1 MAEVSAEQD
10 AEGIDILGQ
19 LPMSRLQIAAVAT
32 TVGLNGLDGFDV
44 LSISFAS
51 PGIASDWGIDR
62 AALGF
67 VLSMELIG
75 MAVGSVLLGNLADRI
90 GRRPTMLACLVV
102 MTLGMFMATTA
113 QDVTSLSIW
122 RVLTGLGI
130 GGMLAA
136 TNAVAAEFSNA
147 RRRSLCLALMV
158 IGYPLG
164 AVIGGAIAAQ
174 LLDGGHWRMVFEFG
188 AFATA
193 LFVPL
198 VLFFVPESVD
208 YLAKKQPSNALEQI
222 NKTLAR
228 MGHAALDALPK
239 VDLERA
245 KTSISELFKPG
256 LVMTT
261 LLVTIAYF
269 GHITTFYFILKWT
282 PKIVADMGFAPGLA
296 AGVLVW
302 ANVGGALGGALFG
315 LLTLRYGLK
324 PLTLAALFLSVIMVA
339 AFGRGPDDLS
349 QLALMAGSAGFF
361 TEAGIVGL
369 YSILAQVFPT
379 RLRGSGTGFAIGVG
393 RGGAALAPI
402 IAGLLFQAGY
412 GLQAVAIVMGCGSLI
427 AAGALLL
434 LRNADSTPTA
444 SGIATK

>member
-1 MAEVSAEQD
+1 MASVSKEQSADEV
-10 AEGIDILGQ
+10 DILGP

-44 LSISFAS
+44 LAISFAS

-75 MAVGSVLLGNLADRI
+75 MAIGSILLGNLADRI
-90 GRRPTMLACLVV
+90 GRRPTMLTCLVV

-113 QDVTSLSIW
+113 QNVTTLSVW

-136 TNAVAAEFSNA
+136 TNAVAAEFSNT

-193 LFVPL
+193 LFIPL
-198 VLFFVPESVD
+198 VWFFVPESVD
-208 YLAKKQPSNALEQI
+208 YLAKKQPANALVQI

-228 MGHAALDALPK
+228 MGHTALDALPK
-239 VDLERA
+239 LDAGQA
-245 KTSISELFKPG
+245 KASFAALFTPG
-256 LVMTT
+256 MAITT
-261 LLVTIAYF
+261 LLVTLAYF

-296 AGVLVW
+296 AGVLVS

-315 LLTLRYGLK
+315 LLTLRFGLK
-324 PLTLAALFLSVIMVA
+324 PLTLAALVLSAIMVA
-339 AFGRGPDDLS
+339 AFGRGPSDLN
-349 QLALMAGSAGFF
+349 QLALMAGAAGFF

-369 YSILAQVFPT
+369 YSVLALVFPT
-379 RLRGSGTGFAIGVG
+379 QLRASGTGFAIGFG

-402 IAGLLFQAGY
+402 LAGLLFQAGY
-412 GLQAVAIVMGCGSLI
+412 GLQAVAIVMATGSLI
-427 AAGALLL
+427 AVAALLF
-434 LRNADSTPTA
+434 LRFVDTTGA
-444 SGIATK
+444 ATNS

>member
-1 MAEVSAEQD
+1 MAGVITEQSD
-10 AEGIDILGQ
+10 GAVDILGPR
-19 LPMSRLQIAAVAT
+19 PMSRLQVGAIAT

-44 LSISFAS
+44 LAISFAS
-51 PGIASDWGIDR
+51 PGIAADWGIDS

-75 MAVGSVLLGNLADRI
+75 MAAGSILLGNLADRI
-90 GRRPTMLACLVV
+90 GRRPTMLGCLVV
-102 MTLGMFMATTA
+102 MTFGMLMAGTA

-136 TNAVAAEFSNA
+136 TNAVAAEFSNS

-158 IGYPLG
+158 IGYPVG
-164 AVIGGAIAAQ
+164 AVIGGAVAAQ
-174 LLDGGHWRMVFEFG
+174 LLDAGHWRTVFEFG
-188 AFATA
+188 AIVTA
-193 LFVPL
+193 LFIPL

-208 YLAKKQPSNALEQI
+208 YLAKKQPANALERI

-228 MGHAALDALPK
+228 MRHVALDALPK
-239 VDLERA
+239 IDAGAA
-245 KTSISELFKPG
+245 KASLAALFSPS
-256 LVMTT
+256 LMATT

-282 PKIVADMGFAPGLA
+282 PKIVADMGFAPELA

-324 PLTLAALFLSVIMVA
+324 PLTLAALFLSATAVA
-339 AFGRGPDDLS
+339 VFGRGPDDLG
-349 QLALMAGSAGFF
+349 QLALMAGGAGFF

-369 YSILAQVFPT
+369 YSVLARVFPT
-379 RLRGSGTGFAIGVG
+379 QLRAGGTGFAIGVG
-393 RGGAALAPI
+393 RGGAAFAPI
-402 IAGLLFQAGY
+402 LAGLLFQAGN
-412 GLQAVAIVMGCGSLI
+412 GLQAVAIVMGAGSLI
-427 AAGALLL
+427 AAGALLF
-434 LRNADSTPTA
+434 LRIAEATRPADQSPT
-444 SGIATK
+444 

>member
-1 MAEVSAEQD
+1 MAGLGVGQT
-10 AEGIDILGQ
+10 AEGIDILGP

-44 LSISFAS
+44 LAISFAS
-51 PGIASDWGIDR
+51 PGIASDWGINR

-75 MAVGSVLLGNLADRI
+75 MAIGSITLGNLADRI

-102 MTLGMFMATTA
+102 MTFGMVMATTA
-113 QDVTSLSIW
+113 QNVTSLSIW

-136 TNAVAAEFSNA
+136 TNAVAAEFANT

-158 IGYPLG
+158 IGYPIG

-174 LLDGGHWRMVFEFG
+174 LLDGGHWRIVFEFG

-193 LFVPL
+193 LFIPL
-198 VLFFVPESVD
+198 VWFFVPETVE
-208 YLAKKQPSNALEQI
+208 YLAKKQPANALARI
-222 NKTLAR
+222 NQTLAR
-228 MGHAALDALPK
+228 MSHALLDALPK
-239 VDLERA
+239 LDENQDKA
-245 KTSISELFKPG
+245 SIAALFTPA
-256 LVMTT
+256 LAATT

-296 AGVLVW
+296 GGVLVW

-315 LLTLRYGLK
+315 LLTLRFGLK
-324 PLTLAALFLSVIMVA
+324 PLTLAMLLLSVIMVA
-339 AFGRGPDDLS
+339 AFGRGSDDLNH
-349 QLALMAGSAGFF
+349 LALMAGAAGFF
-361 TEAGIVGL
+361 TEAAIVGL
-369 YSILAQVFPT
+369 YSVLAQVFPT
-379 RLRGSGTGFAIGVG
+379 HLRASGTGFAIGVG
-393 RGGAALAPI
+393 RGGAALSPI
-402 IAGLLFQAGY
+402 LAGLLFQAGFS
-412 GLQAVAIVMGCGSLI
+412 LQAVAIVMGSGSLI
-427 AAGALLL
+427 ATGALLA
-434 LRNADSTPTA
+434 LRSVALKQAA
-444 SGIATK
+444 SPQA